1 MRRSLTKEINTSG
14 RKGEAFPHCAAAKP
28 RWLIEW
34 HTVADAAVPR
44 ETSFFTPNQ
53 ISDKSLARA
62 SLWLPNL
69 HVLRFG
75 KSHSISR
82 ERKRKVM
89 ATMDRGLENTAQ
101 PDAFGTGRQ
110 PRGLATLFFTELW
123 ERFSYYGMRAIL
135 VLYMV
140 APVSQGGLGFDT
152 KHAASIYG
160 TYTMSVY
167 LTALPGGMLA
177 DRILGA
183 KLAVLLGGIV
193 IACGHFSMV
202 FHSLTFF
209 YLGMVL
215 IAVGTGLLKP
225 NISAMVGSLYTK
237 DDPRRDSGFSIFY
250 MGINIGAVL
259 APLVCGYLAQ
269 GESFKGF
276 VARMGFDVSTSWH
289 WGFGA
294 AGVGMCLGLIIYG
307 LNRKRLPDVD
317 RSVLDIA
324 NDLEPATDQ
333 SSATA
338 TDVSPG
344 PRQRRANPLIAV
356 VLSLILPGAGHLY
369 RGQTGAGLS
378 WLFAFVLAGIW
389 YLAGGGII
397 LGIVIIGIVIACAIS
412 AARRPKASA
421 QLTPEEWKRVG
432 AIFVFF
438 LFTIL
443 FWAAYEQKGA
453 SLNLFAKDLVR
464 TEVFG
469 MKFPS
474 SWLQSCTPAFV
485 IMLAP
490 IFSYLWL
497 RLGKRQPSSP
507 VKFTLGL
514 LFIGLAY
521 CLLVPAAWMT
531 AYGRISPLWLVG
543 LYFLEVVGE
552 MCLSPVGLSTVT
564 KLAPVK
570 LVGIMMGVWF
580 LAASF
585 GSKLAGKLS
594 EYYLPN
600 SATLVKLYGGIAVG
614 LLISA
619 GLLALLT
626 PRVKKLM
633 GSVN

>member
-1 MRRSLTKEINTSG
+1 
-14 RKGEAFPHCAAAKP
+14 
-28 RWLIEW
+28 
-34 HTVADAAVPR
+34 
-44 ETSFFTPNQ
+44 
-53 ISDKSLARA
+53 
-62 SLWLPNL
+62 
-69 HVLRFG
+69 
-75 KSHSISR
+75 
-82 ERKRKVM
+82 
-89 ATMDRGLENTAQ
+89 
-101 PDAFGTGRQ
+101 
-110 PRGLATLFFTELW
+110 LFFTELW

-140 APVSQGGLGFDT
+140 APVAQGGLAFDT

-160 TYTMSVY
+160 TYTMCVY
-167 LTALPGGMLA
+167 LTALPGGMIA
-177 DRILGA
+177 DRLLGA

-215 IAVGTGLLKP
+215 IAIGTGLLKP
-225 NISAMVGSLYTK
+225 NISAMVGGLYGK

-250 MGINIGAVL
+250 MGINIGAVM

-269 GESFKGF
+269 GESFKAF

-294 AGVGMCLGLIIYG
+294 AGVGMCLGLVIY
-307 LNRKRLPDVD
+307 LINQKRLPDID
-317 RSVLDIA
+317 RTAIDKA
-324 NDLEPATDQ
+324 NDPEPVTDQ
-333 SSATA
+333 PSTPS
-338 TDVSPG
+338 DNPSDSQ
-344 PRQRRANPLIAV
+344 PRGNPVIAV
-356 VLSLILPGAGHLY
+356 ILSLVLPGAGQLY

-378 WLFAFVLAGIW
+378 WLFAYVLAWIWYLLSGGMILGTVLAGI
-389 YLAGGGII
+389 
-397 LGIVIIGIVIACAIS
+397 VIAS
-412 AARRPKASA
+412 AVSAVRRPKASA
-421 QLTPEEWKRVG
+421 QLTADEWKRVG

-443 FWAAYEQKGA
+443 FWGAYEQKGA

-469 MKFPS
+469 MRFPS

-485 IMLAP
+485 ILLAP
-490 IFSYLWL
+490 IFSYLWV

-507 VKFTLGL
+507 IKFTLGL

-594 EYYLPN
+594 EYYVPE
-600 SATLVKLYGGIAVG
+600 STTLVKLYGGVAVG

-626 PRVKKLM
+626 PKVKKLM
-633 GSVN
+633 GTVN